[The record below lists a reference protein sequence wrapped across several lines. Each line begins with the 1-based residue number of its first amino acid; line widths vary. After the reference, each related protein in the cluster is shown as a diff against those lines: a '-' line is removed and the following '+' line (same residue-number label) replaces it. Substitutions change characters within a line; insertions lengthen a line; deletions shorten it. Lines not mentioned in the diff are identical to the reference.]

1 MNGSEKA
8 LLEGRI
14 GCVTFMLH
22 LPGMAASSMLPWCM
36 CEWSIS
42 MIHGVRANLDKWQR

>member
-1 MNGSEKA
+1 MNRSEER
-8 LLEGRI
+8 LLKGRM

-22 LPGMAASSMLPWCM
+22 LPCIAASSMLPWCM

-42 MIHGVRANLDKWQR
+42 MIPGVRIADNYDK